1 MALFNELLCKLN
13 AYCLCTKAVQ
23 DFNALQVGCCVA
35 PMRGA
40 LL

>member
-1 MALFNELLCKLN
+1 MALYDALMYKLIIFL
-13 AYCLCTKAVQ
+13 LCTKVVQ
-23 DFNALQVGCCVA
+23 HFNALQVGCCVA